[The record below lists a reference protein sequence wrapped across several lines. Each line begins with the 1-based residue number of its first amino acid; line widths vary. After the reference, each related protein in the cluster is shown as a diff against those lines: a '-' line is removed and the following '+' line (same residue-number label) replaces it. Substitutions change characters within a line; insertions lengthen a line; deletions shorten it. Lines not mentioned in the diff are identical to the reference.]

1 MHERLLADAWHVPR
15 IPLGDWFARIVDWL
29 NNNVGPL
36 FDAVQTIITGA
47 VDGLT
52 TALQWPPAWAM
63 ALVFAL
69 LAWWLRSWKFGAV
82 TLVGFALADG
92 LGVFDEAMLTLA
104 QVLVSGVI
112 ATLIAVPLGIFAA
125 RSTAASRVIRPV
137 LDFMQT
143 LPAFVYLIPA
153 IFFFSI
159 GAVPGVVATVIFSL
173 PPGVR
178 LTELGIRQVDKE
190 MVEAG
195 ESFGAPPR
203 KILTGV
209 QIPLAMPSIMAGV
222 NQIIMLSLSM
232 VVIAGMTGGPGLGAK
247 VFEAVQRLQLGAGFE
262 YGVGVVILAIYLDR
276 ITSSFTGQRTRR
288 PPSSSRVTPA
298 PTAFI
303 TGG

>member
-1 MHERLLADAWHVPR
+1 MTERLLADAWHIPR
-15 IPLGDWFARIVDWL
+15 IPLGTWFASAVDWL
-29 NNNVGPL
+29 NSNVGPL
-36 FDAVQTIITGA
+36 FDAIESVITGA

-52 TALQWPPAWAM
+52 RVLQWPPAWAM
-63 ALVFAL
+63 ALVLAL
-69 LAWWLRSWKFGAV
+69 LAWWVRSWKFGLV
-82 TLVGFALADG
+82 TVAGFALADG
-92 LGVFDEAMLTLA
+92 LGVFDEAMQTLA
-104 QVLVSGVI
+104 QVLVSGVL
-112 ATLIAVPLGIFAA
+112 ATVIAVPLGIFAA

-203 KILTGV
+203 QILTGV
-209 QIPLAMPSIMAGV
+209 QIPLAMPSIMAGI

-232 VVIAGMTGGPGLGAK
+232 VVIAGMVGAPGLGSK
-247 VFEAVQRLQLGAGFE
+247 VFESVTRLQLGAGFE

-276 ITSSFTGQRTRR
+276 VTSSVTGRR
-288 PPSSSRVTPA
+288 RRRLPQGVRVAPA
-298 PTAFI
+298 PTASI
-303 TGG
+303 TGN